1 MTLDPTQ
8 QHSSFNMERGIK
20 HLHSQLKT
28 IMYLSVW
35 GHILILESFC
45 SWYIWTVFVSAV
57 TIFIDSAQTCVCHP
71 LIDINCQHFD
81 RRVSNKMLSFKHAAL
96 YPTWFSL
103 QQRYLMTFICLL
115 QNTVDKLIKKTNL
128 SLVVGTSSWRE
139 QFVEALTVSAGEST
153 FSQLLPTISPNWL
166 DSL

>member
-1 MTLDPTQ
+1 
-8 QHSSFNMERGIK
+8 
-20 HLHSQLKT
+20 
-28 IMYLSVW
+28 
-35 GHILILESFC
+35 
-45 SWYIWTVFVSAV
+45 
-57 TIFIDSAQTCVCHP
+57 
-71 LIDINCQHFD
+71 
-81 RRVSNKMLSFKHAAL
+81 
-96 YPTWFSL
+96 
-103 QQRYLMTFICLL
+103 MTFICLL